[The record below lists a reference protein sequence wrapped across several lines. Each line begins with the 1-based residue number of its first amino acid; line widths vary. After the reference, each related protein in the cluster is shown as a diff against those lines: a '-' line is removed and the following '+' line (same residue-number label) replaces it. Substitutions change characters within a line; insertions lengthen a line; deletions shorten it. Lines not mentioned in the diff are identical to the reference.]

1 METATETRPTARE
14 LLRAAIRIPL
24 FRQVPPSQVDAS
36 WMQILAL
43 VAISLMP
50 PTIYASVTVGAEG
63 RIAYDMLPGV
73 LFHVAVML
81 LAAVVMSH
89 IVDAGASVRRV
100 LAVTLAAWISIDT
113 IYLALLLAF
122 GTSFREGTTIGWLVY
137 LLPVGWLALAVVRFA
152 FALSPISAGRRSA
165 VLIASIVLLAAPLGL
180 SFRERG
186 LWTTDWEKKVA
197 QYDAERGSSPSAF
210 PEAALYKQP
219 ELLRAQFEQ
228 LKPNR
233 KGVTDVYLVAVA
245 GYGSQDV
252 FMREVESVA
261 KLFRE
266 RFDADGRIVTLVNNP
281 KTALTYPVATQTSL
295 DTTLKQVAAKMD
307 PEEDLLVLFLTSHG
321 SREHHFSLRLG
332 TLDLKDLT
340 PESIRQSLDASGIRN
355 RVVIVSACYAG
366 GFVPALKDDNTLVIA
381 AAAPDKTSF
390 GCSNE
395 NEWTY
400 FGKAY
405 FDEALRTNTSFTRA
419 FEIAK
424 PAIEQRER
432 KDGVDPSSPTMEE
445 GSAIKV
451 KLAELEKQLSGG
463 PRTDIAMT
471 PATNLASMDKAERY
485 VDLLFQPELAV
496 AFYDTCKKNMET
508 SGPDKTLERAPES
521 MGGLTHSSPQWPRLV
536 AAWDRYAEEAC
547 RRMNDPKLFRDA
559 YLRQV
564 RNAMSDSDLDVALR
578 LLESKDGR
586 RWYELEKRVTTELGA
601 DLARRQGE
609 LQQGLYRQ
617 FVGERDRLFA
627 ESARQGMRK

>member
-1 METATETRPTARE
+1 METATATRPTARE
-14 LLRAAIRIPL
+14 LLRAAIRIPM
-24 FRQVPPSQVDAS
+24 FRRAPPSQVDAS

-43 VAISLMP
+43 VAISLVP
-50 PTIYASVTVGAEG
+50 PTIYASITIGGEG
-63 RIAYDMLPGV
+63 RIALDMLPGV

-89 IVDAGASVRRV
+89 IIDGGASVRRV
-100 LAVTLAAWISIDT
+100 LAATLAAWICIDT
-113 IYLALLLAF
+113 SYLALLLAF
-122 GTSFREGTTIGWLVY
+122 GSSIREGGAIGWLAY
-137 LLPVGWLALAVVRFA
+137 LLPVGWLALAVARFA
-152 FALSPISAGRRSA
+152 LTLSPISADRQSA
-165 VLIASIVLLAAPLGL
+165 VVIASIVLLAAPLGA
-180 SFRERG
+180 SFRERS
-186 LWTTDWEKKVA
+186 LWTTDWEKKA
-197 QYDAERGSSPSAF
+197 AEYSDQRESRPSAF

-228 LKPNR
+228 LKPSR

-281 KTALTYPVATQTSL
+281 KTALTYPAATQTSL
-295 DTTLKQVAAKMD
+295 DATLKQVAAKMD
-307 PEEDLLVLFLTSHG
+307 REEDLLVLFLTSHG

-332 TLDLKDLT
+332 SLDLKDLT
-340 PESIRQSLDASGIRN
+340 PESIRQALDASGIRN

-366 GFVPALKDDNTLVIA
+366 GFVPALKNENTLVIT

-395 NEWTY
+395 NDWTY

-405 FDEALRTNTSFTRA
+405 FDEALRTSTSFTRA

-432 KDGVDPSSPTMEE
+432 KDGVDASNPMMDE

-463 PRTDIAMT
+463 SRTDTAMT
-471 PATNLASMDKAERY
+471 LANNPGSMDKAERY
-485 VDLLFQPELAV
+485 VDLLFQP
-496 AFYDTCKKNMET
+496 
-508 SGPDKTLERAPES
+508 S
-521 MGGLTHSSPQWPRLV
+521 WP
-536 AAWDRYAEEAC
+536 
-547 RRMNDPKLFRDA
+547 
-559 YLRQV
+559 
-564 RNAMSDSDLDVALR
+564 
-578 LLESKDGR
+578 
-586 RWYELEKRVTTELGA
+586 
-601 DLARRQGE
+601 
-609 LQQGLYRQ
+609 
-617 FVGERDRLFA
+617 
-627 ESARQGMRK
+627 